1 MRRVG
6 ESERRNRQDA
16 LQKPDYLS
24 FEKFSFFIDDRSC
37 INLASFRRV
46 NGIGRP
52 ASVLSGVFS
61 LIPLHCCLHCGV
73 LLLLVAVDGR
83 GSSGGSAFLFGLGLF
98 FLILSQFIFNVGLIN
113 WRFANPCPENA
124 EG

>member
-1 MRRVG
+1 MASVDRPRFFRGCLALSLFTVAFIVG
-6 ESERRNRQDA
+6 E
-16 LQKPDYLS
+16 Y
-24 FEKFSFFIDDRSC
+24 
-37 INLASFRRV
+37 
-46 NGIGRP
+46 
-52 ASVLSGVFS
+52 
-61 LIPLHCCLHCGV
+61 GV

-83 GSSGGSAFLFGLGLF
+83 GSSGGSAVLFGLGLF